1 MAQSA
6 AFSRKQTVS
15 ITTSCGLTDK
25 FRSKNAGLW
34 GMHVNLFFS
43 LLVAIDF
50 FSLAPFFFVV
60 CYLDSNVAILGNR
73 YLEPRACHSTPR
85 SVPMSPE
92 IVDLEVPLL
101 DRISPERCSV

>member
-15 ITTSCGLTDK
+15 IATSYGLTDK
-25 FRSKNAGLW
+25 FRSENVSLW

-43 LLVAIDF
+43 LLVVIDF
-50 FSLAPFFFVV
+50 LRLAPSFFVV
-60 CYLDSNVAILGNR
+60 CYLDLNVAILSNR
-73 YLEPRACHSTPR
+73 YLEPRAFHSTPR

-92 IVDLEVPLL
+92 IVKVEVPLL
-101 DRISPERCSV
+101 DNIFPERC